1 MELNDNIFRAN
12 DIRGIAFKD
21 LTEDVVFSL
30 GRALGTEAIKRSN
43 KEFII
48 GRDGRVSSPTLFEW
62 LSEGVISTGC
72 NVIDIGIVPSP
83 VFYHSTFHL
92 SCSSGVIITGS
103 HNPADYNGFKI
114 LFDNNSTSSKEIQSL
129 KETIKVQ
136 EFVLGKGSVKSIDVV
151 ESYIDEVKKNIRL
164 ERPIKISIDCGN
176 GAAAVVAEE
185 IYNELGCEVVALYCE
200 LDGKF
205 PNHHP
210 DPSKLENV
218 KDLIKSV
225 SENRSE
231 IGLAFDGDAD
241 RLGVISPSG
250 EMIFPDMQMIL
261 FSEDILKKNPNS
273 RIVFDVKCSKLLE
286 EAILKSKG
294 TPIMSKT
301 GHTFIKSMMREKK
314 AILGGEMSGHIF
326 FNDRWPGFDDGIYAG
341 ARMLEIL
348 SHSKDTDI
356 FGSLPKLVST
366 PEINIESTDEEKFVI
381 IDKFK
386 KLCNFRD
393 GKINDID
400 GIRVEFEE
408 GWGLLR
414 ASNTSPVLVLRFEA
428 QNSKS
433 LTDIKEQF
441 KDTLKKIDSS
451 LADF

>member
-1 MELNDNIFRAN
+1 MC
-12 DIRGIAFKD
+12 IRD
-21 LTEDVVFSL
+21 
-30 GRALGTEAIKRSN
+30 R
-43 KEFII
+43 
-48 GRDGRVSSPTLFEW
+48 
-62 LSEGVISTGC
+62 
-72 NVIDIGIVPSP
+72 
-83 VFYHSTFHL
+83 
-92 SCSSGVIITGS
+92 
-103 HNPADYNGFKI
+103 
-114 LFDNNSTSSKEIQSL
+114 
-129 KETIKVQ
+129 
-136 EFVLGKGSVKSIDVV
+136 
-151 ESYIDEVKKNIRL
+151 
-164 ERPIKISIDCGN
+164 
-176 GAAAVVAEE
+176 
-185 IYNELGCEVVALYCE
+185 
-200 LDGKF
+200 
-205 PNHHP
+205 
-210 DPSKLENV
+210 
-218 KDLIKSV
+218 
-225 SENRSE
+225 

-428 QNSKS
+428 QNSES

>member
-103 HNPADYNGFKI
+103 HNPAHYNGFKI

-136 EFVLGKGSVKSIDVV
+136 EFVLGKGSVQSIDVV

-185 IYNELGCEVVALYCE
+185 IYNELGCEVVALYCC
-200 LDGKF
+200 L
-205 PNHHP
+205 
-210 DPSKLENV
+210 LYT
-218 KDLIKSV
+218 
-225 SENRSE
+225 
-231 IGLAFDGDAD
+231 
-241 RLGVISPSG
+241 SPS
-250 EMIFPDMQMIL
+250 P
-261 FSEDILKKNPNS
+261 
-273 RIVFDVKCSKLLE
+273 
-286 EAILKSKG
+286 
-294 TPIMSKT
+294 
-301 GHTFIKSMMREKK
+301 
-314 AILGGEMSGHIF
+314 
-326 FNDRWPGFDDGIYAG
+326 
-341 ARMLEIL
+341 
-348 SHSKDTDI
+348 
-356 FGSLPKLVST
+356 
-366 PEINIESTDEEKFVI
+366 
-381 IDKFK
+381 
-386 KLCNFRD
+386 RD
-393 GKINDID
+393 
-400 GIRVEFEE
+400 
-408 GWGLLR
+408 
-414 ASNTSPVLVLRFEA
+414 
-428 QNSKS
+428 
-433 LTDIKEQF
+433 
-441 KDTLKKIDSS
+441 
-451 LADF
+451 